1 MVGLG
6 TMEDLQQLC
15 EETQEME
22 NAVQE
27 ITRRMKVTFS
37 YDLMEFHS
45 TVDSIGLCC
54 FFTNGFF
61 SYKEYN
67 VCLS

>member
-1 MVGLG
+1 MEVVGLG

-27 ITRRMKVTFS
+27 TTRRMKVTFG

-45 TVDSIGLCC
+45 TGDSIGLCC
-54 FFTNGFF
+54 FFHKLFILLQG
-61 SYKEYN
+61 
-67 VCLS
+67 V